1 MDTEAEE
8 TLDRRLEEGA
18 QMSSTTKVAAAV
30 AAGYLLGRTKKLRL
44 AITVGSMLAGGRLAG
59 DIQPGALLKGLSG
72 NPELE
77 RLTDQ
82 LRGQVLRAAKSA
94 AVNVTTS
101 RLEALN
107 ESLLNR
113 GSDDEEEPEDQES
126 EDEYDDQA
134 DDQADDQS
142 ERPRRAGRTAAKTA
156 SRTAKKTASRSS
168 ERTGATKAAASKTG
182 SAKRTASKTAAKKTP
197 TAKRTASKAS
207 GSGSGSGT
215 GSGSSG
221 RRRPAKKSAA
231 RASER

>member
-126 EDEYDDQA
+126 EDEYDDQS
-134 DDQADDQS
+134 DDQS
-142 ERPRRAGRTAAKTA
+142 ERPRWAGRTAAKTA

-182 SAKRTASKTAAKKTP
+182 SAKRTASKTAAKKTS

-207 GSGSGSGT
+207 GSGSGGSSGT
-215 GSGSSG
+215 G